1 MTILEDKYNKGKYNK
16 DHKIEPQR
24 MGEMIPGLL
33 HKLIIFYFFSDSI
46 HDLYNLNNKSSNFY
60 FRYISF

>member
-24 MGEMIPGLL
+24 NGRN
-33 HKLIIFYFFSDSI
+33 DSWFA
-46 HDLYNLNNKSSNFY
+46 S
-60 FRYISF
+60 